1 MVAMYWMGDHQ
12 GRPSAPTSS
21 IHKLHM
27 ANYQILHYDYNF
39 HIVKFSRRMFTTKL
53 VDNFIVVQFNVFVD
67 QQMSKA
73 IFSRLSVIVDLKYS

>member
-1 MVAMYWMGDHQ
+1 MV
-12 GRPSAPTSS
+12 
-21 IHKLHM
+21 
-27 ANYQILHYDYNF
+27 NYQILHYNLQLVQ
-39 HIVKFSRRMFTTKL
+39 VKFSRRLFTNKL